1 MGGPG
6 SGGFR
11 GYGWPPGS
19 NPGPDAQ
26 RVFKAPKPRQPGAK
40 VALNYRQKRD
50 PRATQREYALQEARR
65 YLKRGSVAKKAPRG
79 WRKLKG
85 ATLHKEVVA
94 MHYTLPVWLR
104 CSVLEYTSCARKLVL
119 VSVKGRLKEA
129 AVNRRVSGAKPK
141 LRKLMAFS
149 FKDLYMK

>member
-11 GYGWPPGS
+11 GYGYPPGS
-19 NPGPDAQ
+19 QPGPPDAQ
-26 RVFKAPKPRQPGAK
+26 RVFKAPKPRQPGAN
-40 VALNYRQKRD
+40 VALKYRKNRD

-65 YLKRGSVAKKAPRG
+65 YLKRGSGAKTAAPRG

-94 MHYTLPVWLR
+94 MHYTLPR
-104 CSVLEYTSCARKLVL
+104 TETADRASERFNHC
-119 VSVKGRLKEA
+119 G
-129 AVNRRVSGAKPK
+129 
-141 LRKLMAFS
+141 
-149 FKDLYMK
+149 DLHP